1 MFFIIRS
8 SLLQRQAVPAS
19 PRRSKWRLSLL
30 VGLACL
36 GMTAAQPQK
45 LTAAVTTGTWSTVNS
60 TSPEFYNGTMIL
72 LTDGS
77 VMVQSNLNYQRWSK
91 LTPDSTGSYVNG
103 TWTSVASMSR
113 ARRNFASIIL
123 PSGKLLVLGGEYS
136 GSSLTRNNTNTGEI
150 YDPVKNSWKAI
161 APFPEATFGNGPAA
175 PVPGY
180 SFSQYVVAGS
190 PTTAF
195 TYTYYPPSDFWFS
208 STTPKLRGD
217 ISALETWLQLPNQ
230 NILSYDVGASVTAGT
245 GSAQETSGFSWS
257 DAGTL
262 ATLTS
267 PAPATRI
274 GPGSDL
280 PNGKVI
286 QIGGNNQTAI
296 FTPSGTFSSGGTW
309 ASGPPLPVGMGA
321 DGAPGAMLPDGHFIF
336 MADTVPS
343 RSPTKMFDYNYADGT
358 LTDITATLPSQLRS
372 RMSFSA
378 ANTFRFLV
386 IPNGGILVTTGSG
399 SFNIFQYIPSGT
411 PLDSWRPY
419 IYDIFRSSPSQLSLD
434 GFNITGISE
443 GATYGCDARMSSNYP
458 IAKLTQVG
466 LVKYG
471 RTSGWTPGIGDPTF
485 FNFDSA
491 VIDIPAG
498 LAPGT
503 YNVSIIANGI
513 ESLSVPVTIAPSQVA
528 VSFTNGTLN
537 INGDDQPNNITMTYT
552 QVKVS
557 GVLKSASVTVTAND
571 TFTKINGQQTVTI
584 DVGINR
590 FNVDANMGDGDD
602 NITFNSFYASTILLN
617 LGAGSDT
624 ANFLFNTISTVL
636 SVDGGTGSDTVTY
649 SGNSITKTT
658 TINVP

>member
-8 SLLQRQAVPAS
+8 SLLQRRAVPAS
-19 PRRSKWRLSLL
+19 LRQSKWRLSLL
-30 VGLACL
+30 VGMACL
-36 GMTAAQPQK
+36 GMTAAPP
-45 LTAAVTTGTWSTVNS
+45 LEAATTTGTWSTVS
-60 TSPEFYNGTMIL
+60 TTSPEFYNGTMIL

-91 LTPDSTGSYVNG
+91 LTPDSNGSYVNG
-103 TWTSVASMSR
+103 TWTSLAPMSR

-123 PSGKLLVLGGEYS
+123 PNGKLLVLGGEFS
-136 GSSLTRNNTNTGEI
+136 GSNLTRNNTNTGEI
-150 YDPVKNSWKAI
+150 YDPVKNTWKAI
-161 APFPEATFGNGPAA
+161 ANFPEPTFGNGPAA

-180 SFSQYVVAGS
+180 YFSQYVTAGS
-190 PTTAF
+190 PTTAN

-208 STTPKLRGD
+208 NGTKLRAD
-217 ISALETWLQLPNQ
+217 VSARETWLQLPNQ
-230 NILSYDVGASVTAGT
+230 NILSYDIGASVTAGT
-245 GSAQETSGFSWS
+245 GSAQETDGFSWY

-267 PAPATRI
+267 PAPASRI
-274 GPGSDL
+274 GPSSVL

-296 FTPSGTFSSGGTW
+296 YTPSGSFSGGGTW
-309 ASGPPLPVGMGA
+309 VSGPALPTGMGA

-343 RSPTKMFDYNYADGT
+343 RSPTRMFDYNYADGT
-358 LTDITATLPSQLRS
+358 LTDITASLPLQLQS

-378 ANTFRFLV
+378 ANVFKMLV

-399 SFNIFQYIPSGT
+399 SFNIFQYIPT
-411 PLDSWRPY
+411 VEPLEAWRPM
-419 IYDIFRSSPSQLSLD
+419 IYNVVRTSPSQLTLE

-443 GATYGCDARMSSNYP
+443 GATFGCDARMSSNYP

-466 LVKYG
+466 LTKYA
-471 RTSGWTPGIGDPTF
+471 RTSGWTPGISDPTF
-485 FNFDSA
+485 FNYDS
-491 VIDIPAG
+491 VLIDLPAG
-498 LAPGT
+498 LTPGT

-513 ESLSVPVTIAPSQVA
+513 ESLSAPVTIAPSQVA

-537 INGDDQPNNITMTYT
+537 INGDDQPNNITMTYK

-571 TFTKINGQQTVTI
+571 TFTKINGQSTVTI

-590 FNVDANMGDGDD
+590 FNVDANMAGGDD
-602 NITFNSFYASTILLN
+602 NITFNSFYTSTILLN

-636 SVDGGTGSDTVTY
+636 SVDGGTGTDTVTY

-658 TINVP
+658 TVNVP